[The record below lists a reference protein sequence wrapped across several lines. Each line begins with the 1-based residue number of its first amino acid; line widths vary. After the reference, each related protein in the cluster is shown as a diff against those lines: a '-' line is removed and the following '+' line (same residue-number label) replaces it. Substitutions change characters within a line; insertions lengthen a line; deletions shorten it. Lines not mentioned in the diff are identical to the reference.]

1 MAALKEVNKMLGFTR
16 ILLLSSHNL
25 KRRGMQVGAM
35 TLDAK
40 NCVRWQTSDIDL
52 NFKSNHSRRS
62 DPNFEMH

>member
-1 MAALKEVNKMLGFTR
+1 MAALKEVNKMLEFTR
-16 ILLLSSHNL
+16 ILFLSSHNL